1 MTERKLYPAEQQAIQ
16 SIIEVHQF
24 VDPTD
29 INKLLVL
36 LGMYLRVCPL
46 QTKQLIQAVLGFVPE
61 EKR

>member
-1 MTERKLYPAEQQAIQ
+1 MTERQLYPAEQQAIQ
-16 SIIEVHQF
+16 SMIEVQHYI
-24 VDPTD
+24 DPTE